1 MHIVDIAWMRLKI
14 DHDLKLMYAPV
25 YDYVNVWNG
34 KMNEPVS
41 QPTMSIDVG
50 IVCFDGHADDAF

>member
-1 MHIVDIAWMRLKI
+1 MRLKI